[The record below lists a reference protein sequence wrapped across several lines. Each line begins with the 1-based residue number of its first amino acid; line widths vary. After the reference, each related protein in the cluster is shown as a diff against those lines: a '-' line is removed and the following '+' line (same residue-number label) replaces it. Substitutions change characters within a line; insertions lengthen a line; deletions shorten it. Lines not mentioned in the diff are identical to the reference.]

1 MAPRGASDVSR
12 AELGFLP
19 EHFARK
25 DEDDDATFYEP
36 PRMVHHLD
44 EPARTALTS
53 FYTGILPGQARVL
66 DLMSSWVSHLP
77 EMTFQEVSGLGMNA
91 AELEA
96 NPVLTAR
103 YVQDLNADP
112 VLPFDDASFDAC
124 LIALSVQYLTRP
136 SEVFAEIGRVLV
148 SGGVCAVSF
157 SNRCF
162 PTKAVAVWHALDDS
176 GHIGLVTTYL
186 RQADLFEEPVYA
198 DLSPHPGRSDPLFV
212 VTAKRNGH

>member
-1 MAPRGASDVSR
+1 MRVTGDSERAAFPWRTLCRPRTSPSASRASRTAGASSR
-12 AELGFLP
+12 CL
-19 EHFARK
+19 
-25 DEDDDATFYEP
+25 
-36 PRMVHHLD
+36 
-44 EPARTALTS
+44 
-53 FYTGILPGQARVL
+53 
-66 DLMSSWVSHLP
+66 
-77 EMTFQEVSGLGMNA
+77 
-91 AELEA
+91 
-96 NPVLTAR
+96 
-103 YVQDLNADP
+103 